1 MVGKARP
8 AASPRATRTR
18 SEILAAATE
27 LFAQKGFH
35 GTRLDDVGERVGIR
49 KPSVLHHF
57 ADKRAL
63 YDAVL
68 AEVGSSLA
76 HHLRT
81 IASRDREQAD
91 AEAAID
97 AWISFLAERPDVAR
111 LALRETADARPGRPS
126 PFLQQVLPVLA
137 LAEQVARPGQKK
149 RAAGGIDPLHLAITV
164 TGATVFF
171 LLAMPLLGKA
181 MPRAGEQHAQL
192 DQLRREVRGLAH
204 RLLGAADTAAGS
216 DGPVDTATKPPRSAT
231 ATRKAPEGNAAPR
244 RKTPPR

>member
-1 MVGKARP
+1 MVGNARP
-8 AASPRATRTR
+8 VASPRATRTR

-35 GTRLDDVGERVGIR
+35 GTRLEDVGERVGIR

-63 YDAVL
+63 YDGVL
-68 AEVGSSLA
+68 AEVASNLA
-76 HHLRT
+76 HHLQT
-81 IASRDREQAD
+81 TASRDREQAD

-97 AWISFLAERPDVAR
+97 AWIAFLAERPDVAR

-126 PFLQQVLPVLA
+126 PFLQQVLPILA
-137 LAEQVARPGQKK
+137 LADQVARPGQKK
-149 RAAGGIDPLHLAITV
+149 RTAEGIDPLHLAITV

-204 RLLGAADTAAGS
+204 RLLGAANDAAGP
-216 DGPVDTATKPPRSAT
+216 DALVHAGTKPPRSVT
-231 ATRKAPEGNAAPR
+231 ATRKVAESNAATR
-244 RKTPPR
+244 RRPPLR